1 MKVMTMFSKSLMIIA
16 LCIIALGVNGCSS
29 VSKSADIIADPDI
42 QVGDEGNGDPS
53 TIELSFYAER
63 DVNENYLGEGTP
75 IEFHIIYMRDDSK
88 MLAADFDQL
97 TFELEKALGKNYINH
112 DDYTMIP
119 DQYKYV
125 EIFEVPE
132 GTRYIG
138 VVSRFSD
145 PNQTQWKKSTRIKSK
160 GHKYNFL
167 VQLRREN
174 VDFIREDY

>member
-1 MKVMTMFSKSLMIIA
+1 MKVTIMFKKSLIA
-16 LCIIALGVNGCSS
+16 IAFLLLLFGASGCSS
-29 VSKSADIIADPDI
+29 VSKSADIIADPNI
-42 QVGDEGNGDPS
+42 QVGDEGSGDPS

-75 IEFHIIYMRDDSK
+75 IEFHVIYMRDDSR

-97 TFELEKALGKNYINH
+97 TFELEKSLGKNYIDH

-125 EIFEVPE
+125 ETFEVPE

-138 VVSRFSD
+138 VISRFSE
-145 PNQTQWKKSTRIKSK
+145 PNLTQWKKSTRIKAK
-160 GHKYNFL
+160 GHTYNFL

-174 VDFIREDY
+174 VDVIREDY

>member
-1 MKVMTMFSKSLMIIA
+1 MYNKIILATFFSFIF
-16 LCIIALGVNGCSS
+16 GVTGCSS
-29 VSKSADIIADPDI
+29 VSKSVDIIVDPDI
-42 QVGDEGNGDPS
+42 QVGTEGSNAPS

-75 IEFHIIYMRDDSK
+75 IEFHVIYMKDDSR

-97 TFELEKALGKNYINH
+97 SFELEKSLGKNYIDH

-125 EIFEVPE
+125 ETFEVPA

-138 VVSRFSD
+138 VVSKFSE
-145 PNQTQWKKSTRIKSK
+145 PNLTQWKKSTRIKAK
-160 GHKYNFL
+160 GHTYNFL

-174 VDFIREDY
+174 VDVIREDY